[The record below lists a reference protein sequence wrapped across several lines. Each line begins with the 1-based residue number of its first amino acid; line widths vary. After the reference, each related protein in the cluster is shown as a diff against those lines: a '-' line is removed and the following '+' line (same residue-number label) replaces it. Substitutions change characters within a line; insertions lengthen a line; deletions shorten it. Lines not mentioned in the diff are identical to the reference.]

1 MRALPDNAKN
11 NCFEMPR
18 SSISTNAATR
28 KGRNEPCGS
37 PAIEPGV
44 VESSQ
49 GVLVPKPL
57 LAQVGLEV
65 EEEMSVEKGPIV
77 IRKPRRTP
85 RAAWAAAA
93 RRIAVAQDDALT
105 WPEFGNDA
113 DRDLK
118 W

>member
-1 MRALPDNAKN
+1 MLLLEKGG
-11 NCFEMPR
+11 
-18 SSISTNAATR
+18 TN
-28 KGRNEPCGS
+28 PCGS

-49 GVLVPKPL
+49 GVLIPKPL

-65 EEEMSVEKGPIV
+65 EEEMSVDKGAIV

-93 RRIAVAQDDALT
+93 
-105 WPEFGNDA
+105 
-113 DRDLK
+113 
-118 W
+118 